1 MFLSAASVVSSCVI
15 GVAGVLIVASV
26 HDVATRT
33 VSNRLVLALAILSG
47 AISVASGHILAG
59 LLSGLTI
66 FGLATLCW
74 RCGWMGGGDVKLLG
88 AVGLALRP
96 GQILPLL
103 TGVALAGGVLA
114 CIYLVARA
122 CVADRVPSVRPCGL
136 VGRVRRIE
144 RWRLHR
150 GCPLPYVCAITA
162 GSLFVLL

>member
-1 MFLSAASVVSSCVI
+1 MI
-15 GVAGVLIVASV
+15 GITIILIVASL

-33 VSNRLVLALAILSG
+33 VSNGLVLALAILSG

-59 LLSGLTI
+59 LLSGLMI

-74 RCGWMGGGDVKLLG
+74 WRGWMGGGDVKLLG
-88 AVGLALRP
+88 AIGLALRP
-96 GQILPLL
+96 GQIFPLL
-103 TGVALAGGVLA
+103 TGVALAGGALA
-114 CIYLVARA
+114 CIYLLARA
-122 CVADRVPSVRPCGL
+122 CVADRVSSVRPYSL